1 MGAADGWAVD
11 LEIAISRGT
20 IGAGLTGVGGTYLP
34 AAEAIIDAG
43 PDTRLVSLRSVG
55 AGAPSSLVFRNLRAG
70 DAGRFAVRSAR
81 LRVAN

>member
-1 MGAADGWAVD
+1 M
-11 LEIAISRGT
+11 
-20 IGAGLTGVGGTYLP
+20 YLP

-70 DAGRFAVRSAR
+70 DAGRFAVRSAS